1 MRSWVSHPCFKMKG
15 VFVWGERLASR
26 GTNLRF
32 TGLFGEAFATDD
44 FTNGEPIDQMMLLI
58 ILKFIIIQI
67 QWHRMPALYLP
78 APSIVG
84 TCRRRCCCCCC
95 CRRGH
100 HGGVDRDRLSAFGGG
115 QNGTII
121 VTDTTTQGQ
130 TATGGN
136 NGALTLVVIAGGT
149 TVFHEAAHL
158 IGMVREERRGHR
170 SDGGPTI
177 VLAPVL

>member
-78 APSIVG
+78 APSIVM
-84 TCRRRCCCCCC
+84 TCRRRCCRR
-95 CRRGH
+95 CRCH
-100 HGGVDRDRLSAFGGG
+100 HGGVDRDGLSAFGGG
-115 QNGTII
+115 QDGIVI
-121 VTDTTTQGQ
+121 VTDTTTKGE
-130 TATGGN
+130 TATGGD
-136 NGALTLVVIAGGT
+136 NGALTFVMIAGGT

-158 IGMVREERRGHR
+158 IRMVRKEGRRHG

-177 VLAPVL
+177 VFAPVL